1 VQQPVAATQIAADA
15 HFFMLDAQVKS
26 HAEPSQVAMP
36 PAGEAQGS
44 HRCPQLSVELFETHA
59 PEHIC

>member
-1 VQQPVAATQIAADA
+1 MQQPVAATQIAAAA
-15 HFFMLDAQVKS
+15 HFFMLDPQVKS

-36 PAGEAQGS
+36 PEGGAQGS
-44 HRCPQLSVELFETHA
+44 HRLPQLSVELFETHT